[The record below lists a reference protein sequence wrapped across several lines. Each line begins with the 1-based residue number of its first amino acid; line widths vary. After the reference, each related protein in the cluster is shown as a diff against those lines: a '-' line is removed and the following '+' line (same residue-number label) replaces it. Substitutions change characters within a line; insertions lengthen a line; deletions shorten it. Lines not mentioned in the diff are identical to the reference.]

1 MPPEASEA
9 VPLAPAL
16 ERTAPP
22 GASSSGAAESE
33 GRAPLC
39 WPFRT
44 REQQARAQQ
53 RAAEA
58 AKSESEPESEMESEN
73 ESSQS
78 ADGRER
84 DEQVE
89 SDSGE
94 LSQQSIDAVLLARSL
109 CTVGERL
116 SCQLTGGLCASIR
129 ACPRDPRI
137 SSRSSRSQEHA
148 AHAFEPP
155 RCLLARSQVD
165 FVGLLRLDD
174 VCGWQMWCSDACWVS
189 GGGSAAGFA

>member
-1 MPPEASEA
+1 MSIQ
-9 VPLAPAL
+9 LNSTYSCPAL
-16 ERTAPP
+16 
-22 GASSSGAAESE
+22 
-33 GRAPLC
+33 
-39 WPFRT
+39 FRT
-44 REQQARAQQ
+44 REQQERAQQ
-53 RAAEA
+53 RPAEA
-58 AKSESEPESEMESEN
+58 AKSESEPDPDQESEDERSH
-73 ESSQS
+73 SV
-78 ADGRER
+78 DGRDCGE
-84 DEQVE
+84 EVE
-89 SDSGE
+89 TDSGD
-94 LSQQSIDAVLLARSL
+94 SFQQSPDAVLLARSL

-137 SSRSSRSQEHA
+137 SSRSSRSQEHV
-148 AHAFEPP
+148 AHAFAPP